1 MNILDLLPPLLVYL
15 HGVEPEYFECGG
27 GGGQWTWVQ
36 GHREWLNE
44 VYFLGRF
51 RHPNLVRLIGFCAQL
66 TSLQEERLLVYEFVL
81 HGSLENLL
89 FQSTNFFMPMPWNR
103 RVDVAVD
110 ASCGLTFLHDHQVGG
125 WWEMVVVILRLLFS
139 VLTYYWLTEELL
151 PPPLR
156 VLSLQFV
163 AMEIICH
170 FYGRKDLLF
179 PTAFGKG
186 FIFMACEFDGF

>member
-1 MNILDLLPPLLVYL
+1 MWW
-15 HGVEPEYFECGG
+15 
-27 GGGQWTWVQ
+27 GGQWTWVQ

-66 TSLQEERLLVYEFVL
+66 TSVQEERLLVYEFVL

-89 FQSTNFFMPMPWNR
+89 FQSTSFFMPMPWNR

-110 ASCGLTFLHDHQVGG
+110 AACGLTFLHDHQVGG
-125 WWEMVVVILRLLFS
+125 WWEMVVVILQLLLL
-139 VLTYYWLTEELL
+139 VLTYYWLMEELL
-151 PPPLR
+151 PPPLI
-156 VLSLQFV
+156 VLSLLFV
-163 AMEIICH
+163 AIEIICH

-186 FIFMACEFDGF
+186 FFLWHVNLMVFDKGF

>member
-1 MNILDLLPPLLVYL
+1 MEWSLNTLNV
-15 HGVEPEYFECGG
+15 V

-103 RVDVAVD
+103 RW
-110 ASCGLTFLHDHQVGG
+110 VG
-125 WWEMVVVILRLLFS
+125 VVGDGGSNTAII
-139 VLTYYWLTEELL
+139 
-151 PPPLR
+151 
-156 VLSLQFV
+156 VLSAYLLLAYEGTGTSSSDSLVFT
-163 AMEIICH
+163 ICGYGNH
-170 FYGRKDLLF
+170 LPLLWQERLAFPYSIWERVYFYG
-179 PTAFGKG
+179 
-186 FIFMACEFDGF
+186 M

>member
-1 MNILDLLPPLLVYL
+1 MNV
-15 HGVEPEYFECGG
+15 V

-110 ASCGLTFLHDHQVGG
+110 AACGLTFLHDHQVGG
-125 WWEMVVVILRLLFS
+125 GGGRWW
-139 VLTYYWLTEELL
+139 
-151 PPPLR
+151 
-156 VLSLQFV
+156 
-163 AMEIICH
+163 
-170 FYGRKDLLF
+170 
-179 PTAFGKG
+179 
-186 FIFMACEFDGF
+186 

>member
-1 MNILDLLPPLLVYL
+1 MEWSLNTLNV
-15 HGVEPEYFECGG
+15 V

-110 ASCGLTFLHDHQVGG
+110 AACGLTFLHDHQVGG

-139 VLTYYWLTEELL
+139 VLTYYWLMEELL
-151 PPPLR
+151 PPPLI